1 MPAAEVRATPEVIA
15 RGDIPAS
22 WDYDTLRPVAAHFGV
37 SAEAF
42 LRRLSTLG
50 LVPVD
55 LYRQRRAEFIA
66 AHDDEADRTRATAMT
81 GTEAPCATSARRTCA
96 RLPTP
101 TAAAS

>member
-55 LYRQRRAEFIA
+55 LYRQRRAESS
-66 AHDDEADRTRATAMT
+66 
-81 GTEAPCATSARRTCA
+81 P
-96 RLPTP
+96 PTTTKP
-101 TAAAS
+101 TALGRLR